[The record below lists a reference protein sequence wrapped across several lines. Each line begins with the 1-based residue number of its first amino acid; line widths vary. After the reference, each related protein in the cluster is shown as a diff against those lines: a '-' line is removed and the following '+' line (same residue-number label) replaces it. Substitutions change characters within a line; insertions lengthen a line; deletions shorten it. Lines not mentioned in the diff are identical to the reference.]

1 MRSSVL
7 LTLSISLAAA
17 SVTAQSAVTSPKG
30 LASVEGNATFLH
42 WGANR
47 RFQQIDA
54 THRGTPM
61 VIKSLGFRRQGTGGG
76 TNALART
83 FDMAIVMSHADFGRI
98 DGTFDNNYLD
108 APVSVFTKKSVNFP
122 DWTTAP
128 VTPPAPFDFVV
139 PFDSAW
145 PYTGVNALLFDFTIE
160 NPSVTSGATMDRDFV
175 SPASGTGVL
184 IAGSGC
190 TATGRTAVFAQTVS
204 LENGGPALPNYGMR
218 INFTATNAPAG
229 AGVLAF
235 VDVVDSNLT
244 VPGLCTTLH
253 ALPTLLLVV
262 GTASPTGAL
271 PEVSY
276 SFPYDVSL
284 QTGVLFSQLFALDA
298 GQPGI
303 PVVLSTARRSTM
315 PSSTATTGHE
325 CMYHWATLPATSGSN
340 TIGGGAVAQL
350 GL

>member
-1 MRSSVL
+1 
-7 LTLSISLAAA
+7 
-17 SVTAQSAVTSPKG
+17 
-30 LASVEGNATFLH
+30 
-42 WGANR
+42 
-47 RFQQIDA
+47 
-54 THRGTPM
+54 
-61 VIKSLGFRRQGTGGG
+61 
-76 TNALART
+76 
-83 FDMAIVMSHADFGRI
+83 MAIVMSHADFGRI

-184 IAGSGC
+184 IAGTGC
-190 TATGRTAVFAQTVS
+190 TATGRTSVFAQTVS